1 MLDKSITSALLAL
14 RAQIIRGNLDGLDH
28 VEALL
33 VQRGIDPAAHHVP
46 RPIPRDSC
54 KLREVK
60 LIIIAA
66 LRDGPKRPAEI
77 GVYFMA
83 CKPEITP
90 DRAMIRVY
98 RAIYKLRDS
107 GGIVSD
113 GGVWRLAQ

>member
-1 MLDKSITSALLAL
+1 MLDKSIDSAPLEL
-14 RAQIIRGNLDGLDH
+14 RRRIIRGNLDGLDH

-33 VQRGIDPAAHHVP
+33 VQRGLDPAAHHVP
-46 RPIPRDSC
+46 RPMPRDRC

-60 LIIIAA
+60 LIILEA

-77 GVYFMA
+77 GAVFMTR
-83 CKPEITP
+83 KPHIAP

-107 GGIVSD
+107 GGILSD
-113 GGVWRLAQ
+113 GGVWRLAR

>member
-1 MLDKSITSALLAL
+1 MLDKTINSALLAL

-83 CKPEITP
+83 CKPEIEP

>member
-14 RAQIIRGNLDGLDH
+14 RAQIIRGNLDGLDN

-54 KLREVK
+54 KLR
-60 LIIIAA
+60 
-66 LRDGPKRPAEI
+66 
-77 GVYFMA
+77 
-83 CKPEITP
+83 
-90 DRAMIRVY
+90 
-98 RAIYKLRDS
+98 DS